1 MMSAEKMLPQIIKN
15 MGVKLLLDKA
25 HVPGIRFFETYRKE
39 GGYQAVEKALKQMD
53 PAAIVEEVKKSG
65 VRGRGGAGFPAGMK
79 WSFIAKPEGVPRHLV
94 CNADESEPGTFKD
107 RYLMEFLPHLLI
119 EGLIISSF
127 ALGSNDTYIYIRGEY
142 AWIVDILEQAIDE
155 AKANGFLGKN
165 ILGTGFDCEI
175 YVQRGAGA
183 YICGEE
189 TALIESLEG
198 KRGNPRI
205 KPPFPAIEG
214 LWKRPTVVNNV
225 ETLAAV
231 VPIIKMGGDEYA
243 KIGVGRSTGTKL
255 ISACGNINKPGVYEI
270 EMTLS
275 VEEFLYSDEYC
286 GGIAN
291 GKRLKACIPGGS
303 SVPILPANLLLKT
316 AKGETRLMNYESLSD
331 GGFATGS
338 MMGSGGFIVLDEDQ
352 CIVKNTYTLARF
364 YRHESCGQCSPC
376 REGTGWME
384 KILKNIDTGKGKM
397 SDIELLW
404 DIQRKIEGNTICP
417 LGDAAAWP
425 VAAAIR
431 HFRDEFEW
439 HVNHPE
445 EAQKRNYGLA
455 HYADPI
461 HVPA

>member
-1 MMSAEKMLPQIIKN
+1 
-15 MGVKLLLDKA
+15 MGRKLLLKNIE
-25 HVPGIRFFETYRKE
+25 VPGIRYFKTYRDH
-39 GGYQAVEKALKQMD
+39 GGYVAAEKALKMSTD
-53 PAAIVEEVKKSG
+53 AILEEVKTSG
-65 VRGRGGAGFPAGMK
+65 LRGRGGAGFPTGMK
-79 WSFIAKPEGVPRHLV
+79 WSFLAKPEGVPRHLV

-107 RYLMEFLPHLLI
+107 RFLMEYIPHLLI
-119 EGLIISSF
+119 EGLLISSYC
-127 ALGSNDTYIYIRGEY
+127 LGSNTSYIYIRGEY
-142 AWIVDILEQAIDE
+142 AWVAEILEEAIEE
-155 AKANGFLGKN
+155 AKSNGWLGKN
-165 ILGTGFDCEI
+165 IQGTGYDLEI

-189 TALIESLEG
+189 TALLESLEG
-198 KRGNPRI
+198 KRGNPRL
-205 KPPFPAIEG
+205 KPPFPAVKG
-214 LWKRPTVVNNV
+214 LWERPTVVNNV
-225 ETLAAV
+225 ETISTI
-231 VPIIKMGGDEYA
+231 VPIIEMGGAEYA

-270 EMTLS
+270 EFDLT
-275 VEEFLYSDEYC
+275 VEEFIFSEEYC

-316 AKGETRLMNYESLSD
+316 AQGQPRYMNYESLSD
-331 GGFATGS
+331 GGFATGT
-338 MMGSGGFIVLDEDQ
+338 MLGSGGFIVLDEDQ
-352 CIVKNTYTLARF
+352 DIVQHTYTLARF

-384 KILKNIDTGKGKM
+384 RILKRIHEGQGKM
-397 SDIELLW
+397 SDIDLLW
-404 DIQRKIEGNTICP
+404 DVQRKIEGNTICP

-439 HVNHPE
+439 HVNNPE
-445 EAQKRNYGLA
+445 ECLKRNYGLA

-461 HVPA
+461 EYKEPAN

>member
-1 MMSAEKMLPQIIKN
+1 
-15 MGVKLLLDKA
+15 MGVKLLLEKA
-25 HVPGIRFFETYRKE
+25 NVPGIRTYDVYRRE
-39 GGYQAVEKALKQMD
+39 GGYVAAEKALKEMSIE
-53 PAAIVEEVKKSG
+53 AIVEEVKKSG
-65 VRGRGGAGFPAGMK
+65 LRGRGGAGFPAGMK

-107 RYLMEFLPHLLI
+107 RYLMEFLPHLLL
-119 EGLIISSF
+119 EGLLISSF
-127 ALGSNDTYIYIRGEY
+127 ALGSKDTYIYIRGEY
-142 AWIVDILEQAIDE
+142 AWVAQILEDAIVE
-155 AKANGFLGKN
+155 ATKNGWLGKN
-165 ILGTGFDCEI
+165 ILGTGFDCMI
-175 YVQRGAGA
+175 HVHRGAGA

-205 KPPFPAIEG
+205 KPPFPAIQG
-214 LWKRPTVVNNV
+214 LWMRPTVVNNV

-231 VPIIKMGGDEYA
+231 VPIIKMGGEEYA

-270 EMTLS
+270 DMTIS
-275 VEEFLYSDEYC
+275 VEDFIYSDEYC
-286 GGIAN
+286 GGIAG
-291 GKRLKACIPGGS
+291 GKKLKACIPGGS

-316 AKGETRLMNYESLSD
+316 AKGETRYMNYESLSD

-338 MMGSGGFIVLDEDQ
+338 MMGSGGFIILDEDQ
-352 CIVKNTYTLARF
+352 CIVKNTLTLARF

-384 KILKNIDTGKGKM
+384 KILQKIELGKGEM
-397 SDIELLW
+397 SDIDLLW

-417 LGDAAAWP
+417 LRDAAAWP

-439 HVNHPE
+439 HINNRAL
-445 EAQKRNYGLA
+445 AQTSNFGLQ